1 MRVPTTEDEAEG
13 MNLTPMIDVLFLLLI
28 FFIVATQF
36 AEDEKELE
44 TQLAEVAEAQP
55 LASPP
60 QELVVNVMHDGEY
73 RISGKPYT
81 EAELA
86 ALIHQQSIANPHQSV
101 QIRTD
106 ERAPFKYPARVM
118 GICQLEKIK
127 PRCSV
132 KTVQ

>member
-1 MRVPTTEDEAEG
+1 MKVPTTSEESEG
-13 MNLTPMIDVLFLLLI
+13 PNLTPMIDVLFLLLI

-55 LASPP
+55 LSSPP
-60 QELVVNVMHDGEY
+60 QEIVVNVMQDGEF
-73 RISGKPYT
+73 RVAGQSLT
-81 EAELA
+81 EN
-86 ALIHQQSIANPHQSV
+86 ALQKMIHAQAIANPHQSV

-118 GICQLEKIK
+118 GICQQEKIK

-132 KTVQ
+132 KTIN